1 MIFKKRKRLNNKGFS
16 LMEVLVALAVSATVI
31 TIVGSFITQGSKFYS
46 KTGNSVN
53 LQNELQELSNVV
65 CDSLQEATY
74 LEIQN
79 GTSKMDVYTGSYS
92 VVNDIKIFDPGK
104 GVDISRSRLI
114 HWDGKNAYV
123 FDNASLSMISDKDKK
138 GYCYSNYVS
147 NIKISVSEKCKS
159 KNADGYTQPLM
170 LDVTITV
177 SNKGTERSETKNITL
192 RNKISRLRIGD
203 DEYEIASANQLVKVV
218 KEEANEQE
226 GS

>member
-1 MIFKKRKRLNNKGFS
+1 MIFRKRKKLNNKGFS

-31 TIVGSFITQGSKFYS
+31 TIVASFITQGSKFYS

-79 GTSKMDVYTGSYS
+79 GTSEMNVYTGSYS
-92 VVNDIKIFDPGK
+92 VVNNINIFDPGK
-104 GVDISRSRLI
+104 GVDVSRSRLI

-123 FDNASLSMISDKDKK
+123 FDNASLDMISDDDKI
-138 GYCYSNYVS
+138 GYCYSKYVS
-147 NIKISVSEKCKS
+147 NINISVSDKCKS

-192 RNKISRLRIGD
+192 RNKISKLCIGE

-218 KEEANEQE
+218 KEEASEPE

>member
-1 MIFKKRKRLNNKGFS
+1 MIFKKRKKLNNKGFS

-31 TIVGSFITQGSKFYS
+31 TIVASFITQGSKFYS

-79 GTSKMDVYTGSYS
+79 GTSEMNVYTGSYS
-92 VVNDIKIFDPGK
+92 VVNNINVFDPGE
-104 GVDISRSRLI
+104 GVDVSRSRLI

-123 FDNASLSMISDKDKK
+123 FDNASLSMISDIDKI
-138 GYCYSNYVS
+138 GYCYSKYVS
-147 NIKISVSEKCKS
+147 NIKISVSEKCK
-159 KNADGYTQPLM
+159 KNNLDIYTQPLM

-192 RNKISRLRIGD
+192 RNKISKLRIGN

-218 KEEANEQE
+218 KEEASEPE
-226 GS
+226 G

>member
-79 GTSKMDVYTGSYS
+79 GTSKMDVYTGSYT
-92 VVNDIKIFDPGK
+92 VVNDINIFDPGK
-104 GVDISRSRLI
+104 GVDVSRSRLI
-114 HWDGKNAYV
+114 HWDGSNAYV
-123 FDNASLSMISDKDKK
+123 FDNASLSMISDNDKK
-138 GYCYSNYVS
+138 GYCYLKYVS
-147 NIKISVSEKCKS
+147 KINISVSEKCKS

-192 RNKISRLRIGD
+192 RNKISKLRIGD

-218 KEEANEQE
+218 KEEASEQE

>member
-31 TIVGSFITQGSKFYS
+31 TIVGAFITQGSKFYS

-114 HWDGKNAYV
+114 HWDEKNAYV